1 MISPDALRTEK
12 YMKVHA
18 RVRGPPGGDNLQ
30 SYIFTDR
37 LLIKLISKKKGD
49 LLFLCIFEAAV
60 QK

>member
-1 MISPDALRTEK
+1 
-12 YMKVHA
+12 MKVHA